1 MPLLEHLSSL
11 GLWIVVLDWSL
22 RLLVVA
28 RVVLRRCPV
37 PMSLSWILTLLLMPI
52 PFLGFFMYFLIG
64 ESRLGQRRART
75 ISELTAS
82 IEQRTIPYLQG
93 RVQGWDVH
101 DTTFNHMSRLCTAVG
116 GMPPLGGNRL
126 DLMGSATEVLDRLIA
141 DIDAATHHCHLL
153 YYIWMP
159 ASRGLAVAQ
168 ALMRASKRGVACRV
182 LVDAVGSRPFFNSE
196 LPDQLRAAGVRV
208 AEALP
213 VNPVRFLFARLD
225 LRNHRKIAVIDGTTA
240 YCGSQNLTDE
250 TFRNKRRKKIGPWID
265 ATVRVQGPA
274 AQALQTI
281 FLADWAI
288 NTDENHPD
296 LNEKLDEFFPRLP
309 EITGTID
316 AASRNAVHGSIV
328 HVVPSGP
335 GPQPDAIHQALLL
348 MIFAASEEIILT
360 TPYFVPDEA
369 TKNALINA
377 AVRGVDVTIIVPDHL
392 DGKVVAAASRAH
404 YEDLLVAGVKIFEHT
419 DGLLHAKTA
428 SIDRRLAFVSS
439 VNFDMRSF
447 WLNFEATLF
456 VYDDDFAS
464 VLRFMQQG
472 YRADS
477 VPIDLNRW
485 RQRPIYRR
493 FIDNAAQLLSPLL

>member
-1 MPLLEHLSSL
+1 MPLLEHLGSV
-11 GLWIVVLDWSL
+11 GLWIVVADWAL

-52 PFLGFFMYFLIG
+52 PFVGLFMYFLIG
-64 ESRLGQRRART
+64 ESRLGQHRAKT
-75 ISELTAS
+75 IAQLTTAV
-82 IEQRTIPYLQG
+82 EQRTIPYLQG
-93 RVQGWDVH
+93 RVQNWDTH

-116 GMPPLGGNRL
+116 GLPPLGGNRL
-126 DLMGSATEVLDRLIA
+126 DLMGNAAEVLDRLIA

-159 ASRGLAVAQ
+159 ASRGLAVAE
-168 ALMRASKRGVACRV
+168 ALMRAAKRGVTCRV
-182 LVDAVGSRPFFNSE
+182 MVDAVGSRPFLNSD
-196 LPDQLRAAGVRV
+196 LPDQLRAAGVHV
-208 AEALP
+208 AAALP

-225 LRNHRKIAVIDGTTA
+225 LRNHRKIAVIDGTIA

-250 TFRNKRRKKIGPWID
+250 TFRNRRHKKIGPWID

-274 AQALQTI
+274 AQALQII
-281 FLADWAI
+281 FLADWVI
-288 NTDENHPD
+288 TSDESLPKLD
-296 LNEKLDEFFPRLP
+296 SRLDEFFPRVP
-309 EITGTID
+309 EITPTID
-316 AASRNAVHGSIV
+316 AADRNTVHGSIV

-392 DGKVVAAASRAH
+392 DAKVVAAASRAH
-404 YEDLLVAGVKIFEHT
+404 YEDLLIAGVKIFEHT

-428 SIDRRLAFVSS
+428 TIDRKLAFVSS

-456 VYDDDFAS
+456 IYDDNFAS

-477 VPIDLNRW
+477 IQLDLHHW
-485 RQRPIYRR
+485 RKRPLYRR